1 MSTIAYGGFPTGWTG
16 YPSLASQ
23 ADVGM
28 DGYLF
33 AFALVGVGMILN
45 ALNMLVTVF
54 NHRAP
59 GMTWSRLPIFVWSML
74 TTSVLMLLGPPMLLA
89 AVFMEVLDRTSGT
102 TFFSAPTGGSP
113 FLWENL
119 FWFFGHPEVYILA
132 LPGLRDRARD
142 PAGVRAQAALGL
154 PARRRRACSASRCC
168 RSWCGS
174 TTCS

>member
-23 ADVGM
+23 ADSGM
-28 DGYLF
+28 DGYLV
-33 AFALVGVGMILN
+33 AFGLVGIGMVLN
-45 ALNMLVTVF
+45 ALNMMVTIF

-89 AVFMEVLDRTSGT
+89 AVVMEILDRTSGT
-102 TFFSAPTGGSP
+102 TFFSSPTGGSP
-113 FLWENL
+113 FLWENM

-132 LPGLRDRARD
+132 LPGFGIVLEILPVFARK
-142 PAGVRAQAALGL
+142 PLWG
-154 PARRRRACSASRCC
+154 
-168 RSWCGS
+168 
-174 TTCS
+174 